1 MTSGDEDPGTVSYFQ
16 SVEILSK
23 LKATAERNVIG
34 GLKGSAGR
42 WEKIVK
48 AYESSSA

>member
-1 MTSGDEDPGTVSYFQ
+1 VTSGDEDTGMSYFQ
-16 SVEILSK
+16 GVEILSK
-23 LKATAERNVIG
+23 LKETAERNVIG

-48 AYESSSA
+48 AYESSSAS

>member
-1 MTSGDEDPGTVSYFQ
+1 MISGDEDAGISYFQ
-16 SVEILSK
+16 GVEILSK
-23 LKATAERNVIG
+23 LKETAERNVIG

-48 AYESSSA
+48 AYESSSTL